1 MIKQN
6 AMRFFCTVFAVLAL
20 SACGGGDSD
29 PPPSAVSGPLAKY
42 EGIWNDGCFINNRET
57 TTISSSNNGTA
68 LAITF
73 KDEFF
78 DKTGCAGTVVATGT
92 YGPPQPPMTVS
103 YKETVANAS
112 VKLLTGQTIQAT
124 VDRISAFGSGASMTY
139 VGTGVTGPTIVG
151 GKQTWRIVYSG
162 GSVTHQVDPL
172 SGAFDGALLLH
183 NGELLTLTPVGNSI
197 TSYVVESQ
205 AFR

>member
-1 MIKQN
+1 MKRHTIK
-6 AMRFFCTVFAVLAL
+6 FLCTGLAVLVL

-29 PPPSAVSGPLAKY
+29 APPPTVAGPLAKY
-42 EGIWNDGCFINNRET
+42 EGIWKDGCLSNNRET
-57 TTISSSNNGTA
+57 TTISSSNNGAA
-68 LAITF
+68 LAVTF

-78 DKTGCAGTVVATGT
+78 DKTGCTGAVVATGT

-124 VDRISAFGSGASMTY
+124 VDRISAVGSGASMTY
-139 VGTGVTGPTIVG
+139 AGTGVTGPTIVG
-151 GKQTWRIVYSG
+151 GKQTWRIAYSG
-162 GSVTHQVDPL
+162 GNITVQVEPL
-172 SGAFDGALLLH
+172 SGTIDGALLLH
-183 NGELLTLTPVGNSI
+183 NGALLTLTPVGNST
-197 TSYVVESQ
+197 TSYVVETQ